1 MSRLSHILIGSE
13 CVSIDSLDKTVPLC
27 TINVCT
33 GPRKIRDTPSRARS
47 RGVGMLK
54 KLGWFV
60 LVLLAGYGGFRAL
73 ADIYIIG
80 ANDRVDEL
88 LRAESATHH

>member
-1 MSRLSHILIGSE
+1 
-13 CVSIDSLDKTVPLC
+13 
-27 TINVCT
+27 
-33 GPRKIRDTPSRARS
+33 
-47 RGVGMLK
+47 MLK